1 MKKTLALITM
11 TGILLAG
18 GATQAFAD
26 DTADSQLIDYAPPEI
41 SADAEANIMPISDVI
56 PISAPITSPGSYS
69 ITVDGKTLGL
79 GSAKIFEQNNRT
91 MVPMRAVAE
100 QMGFKVTWDDK
111 TQTATAEK
119 SDKKMTLRIGEDT
132 YMYAAKPV
140 GISYGQSLGAAP
152 MLLDYTTYVPLRMF
166 EILGSSFTVQGNTI
180 AINTDGNSEDNQ
192 NENLQIP
199 SPIVEYQTIDEAK
212 KAVDFAVALPDKLPA
227 GYQTDFISTIN
238 TEPKVF
244 QIIYRQGDNEITYR
258 AAKTDIDISGDYNI
272 YKIKKTLKSGNLD
285 IAIRGNQDIAG
296 ATWQQNGITYSLMF
310 SSEITEESLLEIIG
324 SIK

>member
-11 TGILLAG
+11 TGILLTG

-41 SADAEANIMPISDVI
+41 SADAEAGIMPISDII
-56 PISAPITSPGSYS
+56 PISAPITAPNAYS
-69 ITVDGKTLGL
+69 ITVDEKTVGL
-79 GSAKIFEQNNRT
+79 GTAKIFEQNNRT
-91 MVPMRAVAE
+91 MVPLRAVAE

-166 EILGSSFTVQGNTI
+166 EILGSSFTVQGNAI
-180 AINTDGNSEDNQ
+180 AINTDSGKDNQ
-192 NENLQIP
+192 DENVQIP
-199 SPIVEYQTIDEAK
+199 NPIVEYQTIDEAK
-212 KAVDFAVALPDKLPA
+212 KAVDFTVALPNELPA

-238 TEPKVF
+238 TEPKLF

-258 AAKTDIDISGDYNI
+258 VAKTTDDISGDYNT
-272 YKIKKTLKSGNLD
+272 YKIKNTLKSGNLD
-285 IAIRGNQDIAG
+285 IAIRGNQNIAG

-310 SSEITEESLLEIIG
+310 SSEITEENLLEIID